1 MVDLWYDNE
10 ITQGILKKKY
20 LHEGEKTIHDLIN
33 RVSSIYS
40 KDIKDDV
47 KTALYNADICPA
59 GRILYGAGMKGKAR
73 VSLSNCYVVNS
84 PEDTLKS
91 ICDVD
96 YQISRIGSMGGGV
109 GIALDN
115 IRPKG
120 SKINNSAKISDG
132 VSFALQ
138 KYNQTGNIV
147 GQNTR
152 HMAMMLMLSCDH
164 PDIEEF
170 VNIKKND
177 EKLSAMNISI
187 KFTDEFMTDIVENN
201 KHELSFTVEAS
212 GEKINK
218 TINARDFFKDFCE
231 VNADYGEPCAVFID
245 KVRNYN
251 LLSGYENYKIDVSN
265 PCAEFFGNSGNSCN
279 LESVNLYNI
288 VDNKFTKEAS
298 ISYNKL
304 EKLVRLGVN
313 MLNQSLDYGYDMQP
327 LEVNRKCIDEWR
339 SIGLG
344 VFGLADMFIAL
355 GVKYGSKESIEYVSD
370 IFDFINIV
378 ALDESSNLAKEY
390 GTFGMYNWDKTEK
403 SPLIQALRFNN
414 INLFEKIKKYGLR
427 NGTLISIAPTGTISL
442 FMGGYSGGCE
452 PLFKIG
458 YERTTHSTEDSKK
471 HFRVFAKS
479 IKDLLEFNKVSL
491 DLPDAEIKK
500 LFPYIVESHEVDPMN
515 RIAIQS
521 IMQEYVDNAIS
532 STINLPNSATAKD
545 IYDIYIHAWEQGLK
559 GVTVFRDGCKR
570 GNILGVDTKK
580 KEQSKE
586 STPIAYNSI
595 EPESRRNT
603 EEVAGKTYK
612 MRSACAEKIYVTVNK
627 TDGDDIFEVFV
638 NPSGGCT
645 ANVNTI
651 GRLVSMALRSG
662 IKVDTI
668 IDELS
673 TSKCPA
679 CQALRRKGEKDV
691 SLSCGNAIAEALRK
705 AYYDKPVV
713 HKQENEEEGSCASC
727 KNTDCPSS
735 KIDKQEQKDDGLM
748 KCPDC
753 GERTLR
759 LEAKCATCSN
769 CGFSLC
775 N

>member
-1 MVDLWYDNE
+1 
-10 ITQGILKKKY
+10 
-20 LHEGEKTIHDLIN
+20 
-33 RVSSIYS
+33 
-40 KDIKDDV
+40 
-47 KTALYNADICPA
+47 
-59 GRILYGAGMKGKAR
+59 
-73 VSLSNCYVVNS
+73 
-84 PEDTLKS
+84 
-91 ICDVD
+91 
-96 YQISRIGSMGGGV
+96 
-109 GIALDN
+109 
-115 IRPKG
+115 
-120 SKINNSAKISDG
+120 
-132 VSFALQ
+132 
-138 KYNQTGNIV
+138 
-147 GQNTR
+147 
-152 HMAMMLMLSCDH
+152 
-164 PDIEEF
+164 
-170 VNIKKND
+170 
-177 EKLSAMNISI
+177 
-187 KFTDEFMTDIVENN
+187 
-201 KHELSFTVEAS
+201 
-212 GEKINK
+212 
-218 TINARDFFKDFCE
+218 
-231 VNADYGEPCAVFID
+231 
-245 KVRNYN
+245 
-251 LLSGYENYKIDVSN
+251 
-265 PCAEFFGNSGNSCN
+265 
-279 LESVNLYNI
+279 
-288 VDNKFTKEAS
+288 
-298 ISYNKL
+298 
-304 EKLVRLGVN
+304 

-479 IKDLLEFNKVSL
+479 IKDLLEFNRVSL

-580 KEQSKE
+580 KEQPKE

-651 GRLVSMALRSG
+651 SRLVSMALRSG